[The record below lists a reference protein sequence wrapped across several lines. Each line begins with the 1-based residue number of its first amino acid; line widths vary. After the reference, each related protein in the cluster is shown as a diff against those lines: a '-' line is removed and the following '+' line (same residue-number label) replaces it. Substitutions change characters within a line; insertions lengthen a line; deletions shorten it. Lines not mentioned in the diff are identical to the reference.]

1 MIENVN
7 EKLWLKLPIDY
18 YGICTLYPLTIKD
31 YLYYNDVQEGDAAHP
46 SYADMFT
53 PFIMN
58 HAFLKD
64 AGIDYTGN
72 MWDFYF
78 LDSTILATLMWS
90 LTVLTRKDDIRVVI
104 EEKRLYFDE
113 THYLG
118 AENYKELFEIIL
130 QAHCF
135 EPYKHKEQH
144 KPKFKDEATR
154 LRYEKYL
161 AARAK
166 NKNTNKSELSLLNCI
181 QYIQLRSTS
190 YIPEDEILTWSYW
203 KLMHWYNKVAL
214 KTSHDE
220 LHACFAHWGGKE
232 VKRSLDTLKKDIMT
246 KI

>member
-1 MIENVN
+1 MIENLD
-7 EKLWLKLPIDY
+7 EKLWLKLPINY
-18 YGICTLYPLTIKD
+18 YGICTLYPLTVKE
-31 YLYYNDVQEGDAAHP
+31 YLFYNDVFDNDKAHP
-46 SYADMFT
+46 GYAEMFT

-64 AGIDYTGN
+64 AGIEYSGN

-78 LDSTILATLMWS
+78 LDAGILATMTWT
-90 LTVLTRKDDIRVVI
+90 LTVLTHSEKIRPSF

-118 AENYKELFEIIL
+118 AENYQELFQIIL

-144 KPKFKDEATR
+144 KPQFKDEATR
-154 LRYEKYL
+154 LRYERYQ

-166 NKNTNKSELSLLNCI
+166 NKNNTKNELSLINCV
-181 QYIQLRSTS
+181 QYIQLMSPS
-190 YIPEDEILTWSYW
+190 YISDEEILSWSYW

-214 KTSHDE
+214 KVSHDE
-220 LHACFAHWGGKE
+220 LHACFAHWGGKD
-232 VKRSLDTLKKDIMT
+232 VKKSLDTLKKNIMT
-246 KI
+246 NV